1 MTNNTTDSSFALVP
15 EEAARQEIENLR
27 KENSEL
33 KAMVEAYKQ
42 LPATLEAKLREKE
55 SELAR
60 SEADYKKAVQEKNEI
75 SDSLTKASTLSRS
88 LFTRLASWMLELDD
102 EETRTLNDLVF
113 RLRFPDDVIG
123 ICNEMALRELS
134 DGLEPVVADSE
145 EKCGILCAL
154 LRALDAAFITSA
166 YTPF

>member
-33 KAMVEAYKQ
+33 KAMIEAYKQ
-42 LPATLEAKLREKE
+42 LPATLEEKLREKE

-60 SEADYKKAVQEKNEI
+60 SEADYKKAVQEKNET
-75 SDSLTKASTLSRS
+75 SDSLIKANELSRN
-88 LFTRLASWMLELDD
+88 LFARLASWMLDLD
-102 EETRTLNDLVF
+102 EEENKDLHDLVF
-113 RLRFPDDVIG
+113 RLRFPNMVIDV
-123 ICNEMALRELS
+123 CNETALNDLHSALGPVLASSREKFELLS
-134 DGLEPVVADSE
+134 V
-145 EKCGILCAL
+145 L
-154 LRALDAAFITSA
+154 LRALDIAFITSA